1 MRSAL
6 FTLVVIGSASTAF
19 AQQPFSTDEADLVK
33 PRAAKISV
41 GAEFDALQP
50 EDTDHDRQTTLLM
63 RAGYGAA
70 KNLEV
75 ELAAPVIFLANAI
88 EPNARGYG
96 DTSMSAKYQVRDDAR
111 GPAVALAFSVQAPT
125 GDADRDIGSGV
136 TMTWLNAI
144 VGRKVSSKTNVSA
157 NLGFMPTGNPSVGAL
172 GINARR
178 GRIVTFGGLVNTEI
192 TSKLKLGAEVNGA
205 ATTTGDAA
213 HQLHVLS
220 AGNYELRRGVTLYG
234 GVVVGH
240 YTRTPR
246 YGVLGGVTIT
256 VPPSAA
262 GE

>member
-1 MRSAL
+1 MRVAVFALILMSCASA
-6 FTLVVIGSASTAF
+6 AF
-19 AQQPFSTDEADLVK
+19 AQQPFSTEEADVAQ
-33 PRAAKISV
+33 RSSAKFLI
-41 GAEFDALQP
+41 GTEFDALQP

-75 ELAAPVIFLANAI
+75 EIAAPLVFLANTA

-96 DTSMSAKYQVRDDAR
+96 DTSISAKYQLRDDVR
-111 GPAVALAFSVQAPT
+111 GPAVAVAFSVQIPT

-144 VGRKVSSKTNVSA
+144 VGQKLSSKTNVSA
-157 NLGFMPTGNPSVGAL
+157 NVGFMPTGNPSVGAL

-178 GRIVTFGGLVNTEI
+178 GKIVTFGGVWNTEV
-192 TSKLKLGAEVNGA
+192 TAKLKLGAEINGA
-205 ATTTGDAA
+205 ATTTGDTA

-220 AGNYELRRGVTLYG
+220 GGNYELRRGLTMDA
-234 GVVVGH
+234 GVIVGH

-246 YGVLGGVTIT
+246 FGVLGGIT
-256 VPPSAA
+256 VTVPASAA
-262 GE
+262 KE